1 LRAGYDRRQHW
12 EKNTRGNRSEDM
24 GRGDITRKKG
34 LALEGLHVED
44 HGSAQKEPREA
55 AEMPPKI

>member
-1 LRAGYDRRQHW
+1 
-12 EKNTRGNRSEDM
+12 M

-44 HGSAQKEPREA
+44 HGSAQKEPRGGVVRQRSEPSPDA
-55 AEMPPKI
+55 LHELFLCKNMGNED